1 MQLNSLPLTKRLKL
15 ILSVITSQTY
25 SPESNSCRG
34 LMVSLWVLPS
44 LEMWMLSWFSSWS
57 PLSHRTFAL
66 SLLTTAHS
74 VTLSFSW
81 AVIFLLSFLFINLA
95 GGSAAKKKKNR
106 SFKRFE
112 IKLQLHLCSV
122 YKRTLNFNDGYQ
134 LVISGITNV
143 FSRVRWLESRDNEL
157 PDNVTAEDFDP
168 RIWFQY
174 ISVP

>member
-1 MQLNSLPLTKRLKL
+1 MGFTLTGNVDVVLVQQLVTSEPPDICSFTANYGAQRHALVFVGCDLFVVVFVHKLGWRLC
-15 ILSVITSQTY
+15 S
-25 SPESNSCRG
+25 
-34 LMVSLWVLPS
+34 
-44 LEMWMLSWFSSWS
+44 
-57 PLSHRTFAL
+57 
-66 SLLTTAHS
+66 
-74 VTLSFSW
+74 
-81 AVIFLLSFLFINLA
+81 
-95 GGSAAKKKKNR
+95 KKNPR

-112 IKLQLHLCSV
+112 IKLQFHLCSV